1 MHRVRDHCDCGR
13 RHDDHDDREAN
24 DRPDL
29 APEVT
34 KGIGDCPRVK
44 KRGNENEKQDVRWQR
59 DFREAGNER
68 EQEAT
73 DHEDGGIRNR
83 ESLSD
88 QPQSCRNCK
97 KKENELEAG
106 QDCSRDDSQFRR

>member
-1 MHRVRDHCDCGR
+1 RMHRVCDHGDGGCRYDH
-13 RHDDHDDREAN
+13 HDNRETN
-24 DRPDL
+24 DGPDL

-34 KGIGDCPRVK
+34 KWVRDSPRVK
-44 KRGNENEKQDVRWQR
+44 EGRNENEKQDVRRQR

-68 EQEAT
+68 EDEPAN
-73 DHEDGGIRNR
+73 HEHSRVRNR

-88 QPQSCRNCK
+88 QAQSRRNCK

-106 QDCSRDDSQFRR
+106 QDFPRR